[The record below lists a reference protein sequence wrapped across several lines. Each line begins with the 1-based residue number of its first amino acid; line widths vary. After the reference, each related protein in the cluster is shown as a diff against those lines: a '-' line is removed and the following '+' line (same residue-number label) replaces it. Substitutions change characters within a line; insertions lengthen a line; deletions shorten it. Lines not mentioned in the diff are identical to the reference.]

1 MLENGNLPKKKVTA
15 MAMALVVVIMVMVVV
30 IMVTVVVIMVMM
42 NLKADR
48 KVSCHEETEKC
59 RCEVDN
65 GDKAKSDHGGAD
77 IIINHSVVMV

>member
-15 MAMALVVVIMVMVVV
+15 MAMALVVVIMVM
-30 IMVTVVVIMVMM
+30 VVVIMVMM

>member
-1 MLENGNLPKKKVTA
+1 MVACQKNVTA

-30 IMVTVVVIMVMM
+30 IMVMV

-77 IIINHSVVMV
+77 IIINHSVEMV